1 MIIYLRRAGM
11 DVDLYELAAKDAIR
25 EKLYT
30 YCRSMDRTD
39 IPLGYRVFA
48 EHSFVDYGP
57 YYQGS
62 GRGFVDRLAR
72 EENKRC
78 ITESHQLTNI
88 SISVR
93 GNRAGS
99 EAYIIFNICI
109 WNGEGKIHRSYGTGR
124 FADEWELQ
132 NGEWFIV
139 KRIFCQD
146 FIQIRELD
154 EAPPLFNGS
163 KTSEDPSY
171 RVLA

>member
-1 MIIYLRRAGM
+1 M
-11 DVDLYELAAKDAIR
+11 DTGVYELAAKDAIR
-25 EKLYT
+25 EKLYA

-39 IPLGYRVFA
+39 IPLGRTVFA
-48 EHSFVDYGP
+48 EHSVVDYGP

-62 GRGFVDRLAR
+62 GWGFVDRLAR

-88 SISVR
+88 SITVR
-93 GNRAGS
+93 GDRAGS
-99 EAYIIFNICI
+99 EAYIIFNVCI
-109 WNGEGKIHRSYGTGR
+109 RGGENNIHRSYGTGR
-124 FADEWELQ
+124 FADQWEKQ

-146 FIQIRELD
+146 FIQVQELV
-154 EAPPLFNGS
+154 EPPLLFNGS
-163 KTSEDPSY
+163 KTHEDPSY

>member
-1 MIIYLRRAGM
+1 MDAG
-11 DVDLYELAAKDAIR
+11 LYVLAAKDAIR

-39 IPLGYRVFA
+39 IPLGHTVFA
-48 EHSFVDYGP
+48 EQSFADYGP
-57 YYQGS
+57 YYQGD

-93 GNRAGS
+93 GNQAGS
-99 EAYIIFNICI
+99 EAYIIFTICI
-109 WNGEGKIHRSYGTGR
+109 RDEAGKIHQSYGTGR
-124 FADEWELQ
+124 FADDWELQ
-132 NGEWFIV
+132 NDEWFIV

-146 FIQIRELD
+146 FLQIRELD
-154 EAPPLFNGS
+154 EAPSLFNGS
-163 KTSEDPSY
+163 KTHEDPSY
-171 RVLA
+171 RVLAR